1 MQVVVKDDVGGV
13 CKNHCFLIGS
23 IGQPVGEYQKSY
35 NKDYLF
41 LVLNNNYIQTNFY
54 HSGRYYNNC

>member
-1 MQVVVKDDVGGV
+1 MMLAEFAKTIVFSLALLGNWWV
-13 CKNHCFLIGS
+13 
-23 IGQPVGEYQKSY
+23 EYQKSY

-41 LVLNNNYIQTNFY
+41 LVLNNNYMQTNFY